1 MLVLSRKLGQR
12 FQIGQD
18 IRVTIVKID
27 RNSVRIGIEAPGDV
41 TVYREEIVP
50 AVCQSEVESGTASV
64 NDPEPARSWAER
76 PAVDHSSSSLQG
88 FRLRRLTGTR
98 YPSATHGWSFP
109 RVSVVLSEV
118 ADDSSRRVTLC
129 CVW

>member
-50 AVCQSEVESGTASV
+50 AGSQ
-64 NDPEPARSWAER
+64 AEIEAAVRQR
-76 PAVDHSSSSLQG
+76 PAL
-88 FRLRRLTGTR
+88 
-98 YPSATHGWSFP
+98 A
-109 RVSVVLSEV
+109 
-118 ADDSSRRVTLC
+118 
-129 CVW
+129 